1 MLGIE
6 WQILLTLFLILIN
19 AFFVAAEFAIVK
31 VRGAHIDDLA
41 RRGSPLAR
49 FASKVV
55 HNLDSSL
62 AAAQLGITFASL
74 GLGWIGEPAVAQ
86 VIEPVFRSINVTSPA
101 VVQSVSFAVA
111 FALIT
116 ILHIIIGEQM
126 PKFLGIRRSQ
136 EVALWTS
143 LPLWLFSGF
152 FFPLLWLLNLCA
164 NGLLHLFGV
173 QTVNAQELAHS
184 EEELRILLSESQ
196 RQGAL
201 PAEKA
206 TMIENVLDLA
216 ERTVTEIVMPR
227 PDIDYLSLNK
237 SWEDNLD
244 IIYRTGHTR
253 YPLCE
258 TDLDHVIGMV
268 HIKDIFLKKVGI
280 KSSADLLKIKREVLF
295 VPGSRPI
302 ESLQQDF
309 QQRRLHLAVVVD
321 EYGSTAGLVTM
332 EDVLEEL
339 VGEIHDEF
347 DTEPPQLRQTDEG
360 AVIDGQMLIA
370 DVTHAL
376 SLPEVEVKDAHTIA
390 GYIHAQLGRIGH
402 IGDTVTLDSQTVKI
416 LEMSGRRITRV
427 LIAPQQPLQL
437 SQEETQLQLAVSG
450 R

>member
-402 IGDTVTLDSQTVKI
+402 IGDTVTLDSHTVKI

>member
-1 MLGIE
+1 MFGIE
-6 WQILLTLFLILIN
+6 WQLLLTLFLILVN
-19 AFFVAAEFAIVK
+19 AIFVAAEFAIVK

-86 VIEPVFRSINVTSPA
+86 VIEPVFSTLNVTSPTF
-101 VVQSVSFAVA
+101 VHSVSFAVA

-126 PKFLGIRRSQ
+126 PKFLGIRRAQ

-143 LPLWLFSGF
+143 LPLWLFSVLF
-152 FFPLLWLLNLCA
+152 YPFLWLLNRCA

-173 QTVNAQELAHS
+173 RAVNSQELAHS
-184 EEELRILLSESQ
+184 EEELRVILSESQ

-201 PAEKA
+201 PAGKT
-206 TMIENVLDLA
+206 TMIENVLDLG
-216 ERTVTEIVMPR
+216 ERTVTEIMVPR
-227 PDIDYLSLNK
+227 PDMDSLTLNK
-237 SWEDNLD
+237 SWEDNLN

-268 HIKDIFLKKVGI
+268 HIKDIFLKKAEI
-280 KSSADLLKIKREVLF
+280 QNSADLLRIKREVLF

-302 ESLQQDF
+302 AGLQQDF
-309 QQRRLHLAVVVD
+309 QQRRMHLAVVID

-347 DTEPPQLRQTDEG
+347 DTELPQLRQTDEG
-360 AVIDGQMLIA
+360 VVVDGQILIA

-376 SLPEVEVKDAHTIA
+376 GLPEVEVKDAHTIA
-390 GYIHAQLGRIGH
+390 GYIHAQLGRIGY

-427 LIAPQQPLQL
+427 LIAPQQPLQPP
-437 SQEETQLQLAVSG
+437 QEEAPLQLAVSG